1 MPLAPA
7 PYAAKQFAEINGRRM
22 AYIDAGAGGTSIVF
36 QHGNPTSSYLWRNV
50 MPHCEGLGRL
60 VACDLIGMGDS
71 DKLARLRPRPLHLR
85 RAAPLPVG
93 AVGQAG
99 ARLQHRARL
108 HDWGSALGFEWAR
121 TNPDRVAGIVYMEA
135 IVTPVTW
142 ADWPENAR
150 RAFQGFRS
158 AGGEDMILAKNMFV
172 ERVLPGSVMRKL
184 TDEEM
189 AEYRRPFANPG
200 EDRRPT
206 LTWPRQIPI
215 EGEPADVV
223 AVVDDYSRAGSPRA
237 RCRSSSSTPTP
248 ARSWSAASARSAARW
263 PNQTEI
269 TVKGLHFL
277 QEDSPDDIGRAVA
290 DFVRRV
296 RLNLAPTSSPSPLRG
311 GVRGAAVGVRG
322 GGSSEVQVLP
332 QT

>member
-1 MPLAPA
+1 MPLSAK
-7 PYAAKQFAEINGRRM
+7 PYAAKKFAEVKGRRM
-22 AYIDAGAGGTSIVF
+22 AYIDEGSGPTIVF

-71 DKLARLRPRPLHLR
+71 DKLPPSGPSRYSYAEQRDYLWALWDKL
-85 RAAPLPVG
+85 ALGDKIVF
-93 AVGQAG
+93 VI
-99 ARLQHRARL
+99 

-121 TNPDRVAGIVYMEA
+121 RHPERVAGIVYMEA
-135 IVTPVTW
+135 LVTPVTW

-158 AGGEDMILAKNMFV
+158 DGGDDMILAKNMFV
-172 ERVLPGSVMRKL
+172 ERVLPGSILRQL
-184 TDEEM
+184 TDAEM
-189 AEYRRPFANPG
+189 AEYRRPFAASG

-206 LTWPRQIPI
+206 LSWPRQIPI

-223 AVVDDYSRAGSPRA
+223 KVVEDYSAWLGTSDTPKLFVNADPGSILLGRQREVCRA
-237 RCRSSSSTPTP
+237 
-248 ARSWSAASARSAARW
+248 W

-277 QEDSPDDIGRAVA
+277 QEDSPDDIGRAA
-290 DFVRRV
+290 AEFVRKV
-296 RLNLAPTSSPSPLRG
+296 RIP
-311 GVRGAAVGVRG
+311 
-322 GGSSEVQVLP
+322 
-332 QT
+332 